1 MQFEKIHRSTLQKIE
16 DTSFVFVF
24 VLTTHMTSICEK
36 KMLAEVR
43 LILEEQEFLLNLIN
57 LWKKE

>member
-1 MQFEKIHRSTLQKIE
+1 MQFEKIHSGTLQKIE

-43 LILEEQEFLLNLIN
+43 LILEEQKFLLNPIN
-57 LWKKE
+57 LRKKE